1 MFIYGRNCE
10 SWGIQAEYDFN
21 TDNEIGNF
29 VGKLHKQGETCRE
42 KQNSM
47 VVIFT
52 PTAKYL

>member
-1 MFIYGRNCE
+1 MFIYGRNCK
-10 SWGIQAEYDFN
+10 SWGIRAEYDFN

-47 VVIFT
+47 RVTFT
-52 PTAKYL
+52 LTAK